1 MGKSFKKNIDFYDD
15 YEEMETMKGHGH
27 GHGYKKSK
35 PRVDDKKL
43 EIQRA
48 RKNAQAERDRASKEF
63 MDVD

>member
-1 MGKSFKKNIDFYDD
+1 MGKSFKKNVDFYDD
-15 YEEMETMKGHGH
+15 FEEMDYKK

-35 PRVDDKKL
+35 HRVDDKQL

-63 MDVD
+63 MDAD

>member
-15 YEEMETMKGHGH
+15 YEEMETMKGH